1 MDFFPIFLNIRKR
14 NCLVVGG
21 GEIAARKVELLLKAN
36 ALITVISPNLCEA
49 LEVLLSQSQIN
60 YIRDIFHPKYL
71 MSYALVISATNNR
84 EVNQLIW

>member
-1 MDFFPIFLNIRKR
+1 MDFFPIFLNIRNR

-49 LEVLLSQSQIN
+49 LEVLLSQ
-60 YIRDIFHPKYL
+60 
-71 MSYALVISATNNR
+71 
-84 EVNQLIW
+84 